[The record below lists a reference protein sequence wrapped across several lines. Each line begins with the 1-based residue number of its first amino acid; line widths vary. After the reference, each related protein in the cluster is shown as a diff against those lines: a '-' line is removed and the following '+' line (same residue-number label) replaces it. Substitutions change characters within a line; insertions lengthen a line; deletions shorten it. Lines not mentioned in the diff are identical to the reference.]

1 MYEWQPIILT
11 LQLAVVTTVILFV
24 ISVPIAY
31 WLAFSPKKHPWVEAI
46 ILLPLVV
53 PPVVLGFYL
62 LLAFGKSSFLG
73 KLLHSITGLHF
84 VFTFEGLV
92 LASLIYSLPFMVKP
106 LQSGFE
112 SIPHRWIETAY
123 CLGKSKWQTL
133 YYVMLPNMKFA
144 ILSAIALSFAHTVG
158 EFGVVLMIGGSIPGK
173 TKVASIAIYDAVQ
186 SLDYSLA
193 NFYALVLV
201 AITFVILLCVYKRS

>member
-1 MYEWQPIILT
+1 
-11 LQLAVVTTVILFV
+11 
-24 ISVPIAY
+24 
-31 WLAFSPKKHPWVEAI
+31 
-46 ILLPLVV
+46 
-53 PPVVLGFYL
+53 
-62 LLAFGKSSFLG
+62 
-73 KLLHSITGLHF
+73 
-84 VFTFEGLV
+84 
-92 LASLIYSLPFMVKP
+92 MVKP

-112 SIPHRWIETAY
+112 SIPRSWIETAY

-133 YYVMLPNMKFA
+133 YRVMLPNMKFA

-193 NFYALVLV
+193 NFYAIVLV